1 MSQIEELRAFVTIVE
16 TGSLTQAADRLGIAV
31 SAVSRRLRD
40 LELRLGAAL
49 IQRSTRRLYLNET
62 GQVFFERCKIILS
75 DLEDAQQEVRRGL
88 FGRGLLIPDL
98 CHLDA
103 MFYHRFF
110 GARHDRFRVVGKA
123 SGIDK

>member
-75 DLEDAQQEVRRGL
+75 DLEDAQQEVTNAG
-88 FGRGLLIPDL
+88 G
-98 CHLDA
+98 
-103 MFYHRFF
+103 
-110 GARHDRFRVVGKA
+110 
-123 SGIDK
+123 